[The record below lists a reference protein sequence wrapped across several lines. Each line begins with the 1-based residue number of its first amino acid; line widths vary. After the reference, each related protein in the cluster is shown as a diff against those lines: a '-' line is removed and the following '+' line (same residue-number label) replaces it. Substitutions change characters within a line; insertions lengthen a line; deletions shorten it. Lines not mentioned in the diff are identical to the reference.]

1 MAQGW
6 SHADVGRSVLTSV
19 LVVEDDSVFR
29 GLLTS
34 VLTNAGY
41 DISSAAGG
49 SDGLVVARAAD
60 PDVILLDLSMPDLD
74 GWQVLDALRRDGP
87 LPAIIVVS
95 AHHGES
101 DIVRALEHGADDHIT
116 KPFGAS
122 TLLARVGVAA
132 RRAGALIARP
142 ESPTV
147 LEWGPLEVNLTRRQV
162 TRDGAEVDLTKAE
175 FELLAALLERP
186 THVVTRRQLL
196 DESHGPDWEGGE
208 HSVDVHMSRLRRK
221 LAGDSEQP
229 SVIETVRGVGFRLV
243 PPRDGPSVARPN
255 D

>member
-1 MAQGW
+1 M
-6 SHADVGRSVLTSV
+6 TSV
-19 LVVEDDSVFR
+19 LVIEDDGNVR
-29 GLLTS
+29 ALLTS
-34 VLTNAGY
+34 VLMDGGY
-41 DISSAAGG
+41 DVSGATGG
-49 SDGLVVARAAD
+49 SDGLKMARASD
-60 PDVILLDLSMPDLD
+60 PGVILLDLSMPELD

-101 DIVRALEHGADDHIT
+101 DIVRALEHGADDYIT
-116 KPFGAS
+116 KPFGAND
-122 TLLARVGVAA
+122 LLARVGVAS

-147 LEWGPLEVNLTRRQV
+147 IEWGPLVVNLRRRQV
-162 TRDGAEVDLTKAE
+162 TRDGAEVHLTKAE
-175 FELLAALLERP
+175 FDLLTALLARP
-186 THVVTRRQLL
+186 THVITRRRLL
-196 DESHGPDWEGGE
+196 DESHGPDWEGDE

-221 LAGDSEQP
+221 LAGDREQP

-243 PPRDGPSVARPN
+243 PPRDGPSEARPN